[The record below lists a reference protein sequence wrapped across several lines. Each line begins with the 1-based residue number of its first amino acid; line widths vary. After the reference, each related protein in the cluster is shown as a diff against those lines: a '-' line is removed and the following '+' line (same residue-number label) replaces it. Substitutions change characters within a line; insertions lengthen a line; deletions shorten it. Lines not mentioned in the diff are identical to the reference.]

1 MKRKLSESG
10 VNASGSTGKVSLFV
24 EWISGEDMA
33 KGNLVVRSARI
44 DRPTLLEALMVMLN
58 TVEVPEVPAP
68 EDVAEMDPYDIIDH
82 IQYYN
87 GSDIT
92 CDAIIVLK
100 NMSDGS
106 EYIDNRMN
114 EERL

>member
-1 MKRKLSESG
+1 MKRKLSESAIK
-10 VNASGSTGKVSLFV
+10 ASQSTGKVSLYV
-24 EWISGEDMA
+24 EWISGDEMA
-33 KGNLVVRSARI
+33 KGNLVVRSASI
-44 DRPTLLEALMVMLN
+44 ERPTLLDALMVMLN

-68 EDVAEMDPYDIIDH
+68 EDVKEMDPYDIIDH

-106 EYIDNRMN
+106 EYIDNRMT